1 MIIEHII
8 VDWRD
13 IRIDIIHQYVYLS
26 FMVVL
31 IMFLFIEKLGMV
43 L

>member
-13 IRIDIIHQYVYLS
+13 IRIDIIPQYVYLS